1 MVTFSSKAMRRRLA
15 LPKHFV
21 RNSTRALFPFSRSF
35 GVRTR
40 PRVAL
45 THCHYIV
52 RLSIGSKNE
61 VASFRAK
68 SRLQRSGRSPRG
80 QAFHPVAQPK
90 VILRGPSTPLRFAQ
104 DDARYKRTQVII

>member
-1 MVTFSSKAMRRRLA
+1 MVTLSSKAMRRHFA

-21 RNSTRALFPFSRSF
+21 RNSTRALFLFSRSF
-35 GVRTR
+35 GVRKR

-68 SRLQRSGRSPRG
+68 SRNP
-80 QAFHPVAQPK
+80 AAQPK

>member
-21 RNSTRALFPFSRSF
+21 RNSTRALFPFLRTF

-40 PRVAL
+40 PRVTL

-52 RLSIGSKNE
+52 RLSIGSKSE

-68 SRLQRSGRSPRG
+68 SRN
-80 QAFHPVAQPK
+80 PVAQPK
-90 VILRGPSTPLRFAQ
+90 VILRDPSTPLRFAQ
-104 DDARYKRTQVII
+104 DDARRQRTQLII

>member
-35 GVRTR
+35 GVLTR

-61 VASFRAK
+61 VASFRAT
-68 SRLQRSGRSPRG
+68 SRN
-80 QAFHPVAQPK
+80 PVAQPK
-90 VILRGPSTPLRFAQ
+90 VILRSPSTPLRFAQ
-104 DDARYKRTQVII
+104 HDARCKRTQVII